1 MYKKEFHLVQ
11 KDIKLMTDLT
21 QANREIDIHHIDYVI
36 PENEPSK
43 KGKCIQFIAKECL
56 LHKINIHGGS
66 ANEWHE
72 FLCECIK
79 LEKKSNSSYN
89 APMASGRC

>member
-1 MYKKEFHLVQ
+1 M
-11 KDIKLMTDLT
+11 
-21 QANREIDIHHIDYVI
+21 I

-79 LEKKSNSSYN
+79 LEKKNQILLTMHQWHQEGVDKVPLVEFMELLIPEYYT
-89 APMASGRC
+89 